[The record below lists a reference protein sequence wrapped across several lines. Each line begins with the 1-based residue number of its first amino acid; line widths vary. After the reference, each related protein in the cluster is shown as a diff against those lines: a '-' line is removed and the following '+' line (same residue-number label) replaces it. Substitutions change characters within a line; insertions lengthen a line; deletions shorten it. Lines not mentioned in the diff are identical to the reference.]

1 MSFLR
6 RAASKAD
13 DWIDSLRSEARRREG
28 QDERIIVVPYRGFGT
43 SGKIW
48 LRGSVVEESTLE
60 KPSTQGG
67 LLEDL
72 YITLQRFLAEEIM
85 EATVTVRYGDVTTT
99 CTTDTDGFFYAEL
112 DVQTAEG
119 WQEATV
125 TLEDFPGRT
134 QAPHSVAGEF
144 LIPRADARFGIISDI
159 DDTIIRTGIAAPLQN
174 IRTVVESDPEARVA
188 FPGLA
193 PLYRALQREGA
204 EPVVNPVF
212 YVSSGSWKLYDLI
225 VRFKALNGI
234 PRGPMFMD
242 DWGLDETRWFKSSHG
257 KHKTGTI
264 NRIMATYPDL
274 GFILVG
280 DSGQHDAEIY
290 VEALHKHG
298 DRIKAIWIRDV
309 SDDLRDAKVQE
320 IFSAAREAGVPAFA
334 EEDLLQAAI
343 DAETRGWIRP
353 DDLVAVR
360 AEIDAAAVTVKR
372 DQVGP

>member
-28 QDERIIVVPYRGFGT
+28 QDERVVVVPYRGFGT
-43 SGKIW
+43 GDKIW

-60 KPSTQGG
+60 KPSIQGG

-85 EATVTVRYGDVTTT
+85 DATVTVRYGDATTT
-99 CTTDTDGFFYAEL
+99 CTTDSDGFFFAEL
-112 DVQTAEG
+112 DVKTAEG

-134 QAPHSVAGEF
+134 QEPVSVAGEF
-144 LIPRADARFGIISDI
+144 LVPHHTATLGIISDI
-159 DDTIIRTGIAAPLQN
+159 DDTVIRTGISAPLQN

-204 EPVVNPVF
+204 EEAVNPIF

-264 NRIMATYPDL
+264 DRIMAAYPKLD
-274 GFILVG
+274 FILVG

-309 SDDLRDAKVQE
+309 SDDARDAKVQE
-320 IFSAAREAGVPAFA
+320 IFGAARDAGVPAFA
-334 EEDLLQAAI
+334 EEDLLNAAV
-343 DAETRGWIRP
+343 DAAARGWIGA
-353 DDLVAVR
+353 DDLAAVR
-360 AEIDAAAVTVKR
+360 AEIEAAGVS
-372 DQVGP
+372 

>member
-6 RAASKAD
+6 RMASKAD
-13 DWIDSLRSEARRREG
+13 DWIDSMRSEARRRSG
-28 QDERIIVVPYRGFGT
+28 QDEKVIAVPYRGFGT
-43 SGKIW
+43 AQKIW
-48 LRGSVVEESTLE
+48 LRGSVVEEDDFDRPALR
-60 KPSTQGG
+60 GG

-72 YITLQRFLAEEIM
+72 SITLQRFMAAEIM
-85 EATVTVRYGDVTTT
+85 NATVTVRYGEATTT
-99 CTTDTDGFFYAEL
+99 CITDSDGFFYAEL
-112 DVQTAEG
+112 DGATSEG

-125 TLEDFPGRT
+125 TLEDFPGRR
-134 QAPHSVAGEF
+134 QATLAAPGHF
-144 LIPRADARFGIISDI
+144 LVPKADAKFGVISDI
-159 DDTIIRTGIAAPLQN
+159 DDTVIRTGIAAPLQN

-193 PLYRALQREGA
+193 PLYRALQREDA
-204 EPVVNPVF
+204 KEEINPIF

-225 VRFKALNGI
+225 VRFKELNGI

-264 NRIMATYPDL
+264 DRIMATYPDL

-290 VEALHKHG
+290 AEALRKHG

-309 SDDLRDAKVQE
+309 SDDARDAEVRKV
-320 IFSAAREAGVPAFA
+320 FGAAQEAGVPAFV
-334 EEDLLQAAI
+334 EEDLLTAAI
-343 DAETRGWIRP
+343 DAAERGWIGP
-353 DDLVAVR
+353 DDLAEVS
-360 AEIDAAAVTVKR
+360 AEIQAAKVS
-372 DQVGP
+372 

>member
-13 DWIDSLRSEARRREG
+13 DWLDSLRSEARRREG
-28 QDERIIVVPYRGFGT
+28 QDERVITVPYRGFGT
-43 SGKIW
+43 GGKVW

-60 KPSTQGG
+60 KPGIRGG
-67 LLEDL
+67 LIEDL
-72 YITLQRFLAEEIM
+72 YITVQRFLAEEIM
-85 EATVTVRYGDVTTT
+85 DATVSVRCGEASVT
-99 CTTDTDGFFYAEL
+99 CRTDSDGFFFAEL
-112 DVQTAEG
+112 DAPTGEG

-134 QAPHSVAGEF
+134 QPVTSVVGEF
-144 LIPRADARFGIISDI
+144 LVPPSGATLGIISDI
-159 DDTIIRTGIAAPLQN
+159 DDTVIRTGISAPLQN

-193 PLYRALQREGA
+193 PLYRALQQGTA
-204 EPVVNPVF
+204 DAPLNPIF

-257 KHKTGTI
+257 AHKTATI
-264 NRIMATYPDL
+264 DRIMATYPALD
-274 GFILVG
+274 FILVG

-290 VEALHKHG
+290 AEAVHKHG
-298 DRIKAIWIRDV
+298 SRIKAIWIRDV
-309 SDDLRDAKVQE
+309 SGDARDAEVEAILQVGRDAGVAVFAE
-320 IFSAAREAGVPAFA
+320 ADLMQAAVDAAARGWVSA
-334 EEDLLQAAI
+334 EELA
-343 DAETRGWIRP
+343 
-353 DDLVAVR
+353 VVR
-360 AEIDAAAVTVKR
+360 AEIEAAGVA
-372 DQVGP
+372 

>member
-13 DWIDSLRSEARRREG
+13 DWLDALRSEARRREG
-28 QDERIIVVPYRGFGT
+28 QDERVIAVPYRGFGT
-43 SGKIW
+43 KGRIW

-60 KPSTQGG
+60 KPGIRGG
-67 LLEDL
+67 LIEDL
-72 YITLQRFLAEEIM
+72 FITVQRFLAEEIM
-85 EATVTVRYGDVTTT
+85 DATVTVRYGDAVTT
-99 CTTDTDGFFYAEL
+99 CKTDSDGFFFAEL
-112 DVQTAEG
+112 DVSTVQG

-134 QAPHSVAGEF
+134 QPVASVPGEF
-144 LIPRADARFGIISDI
+144 LVPRPDARIGIISDI
-159 DDTIIRTGIAAPLQN
+159 DDTVIRTGINAPLQN

-193 PLYRALQREGA
+193 PLYRALQREG
-204 EPVVNPVF
+204 EETVVNPIF

-225 VRFKALNGI
+225 VRFKELNGI

-257 KHKTGTI
+257 AHKTATI
-264 NRIMATYPDL
+264 DRIMATYPDL

-290 VEALHKHG
+290 TQAVQDHG

-309 SDDLRDAKVQE
+309 SDDARDGEVRAVLEKGR
-320 IFSAAREAGVPAFA
+320 AAGIPVFA
-334 EEDLLQAAI
+334 ETDLAEAAT
-343 DAETRGWIRP
+343 DAAGRGWITSA
-353 DDLVAVR
+353 DLDTVR
-360 AEIDAAAVTVKR
+360 AEIDAAKTAES
-372 DQVGP
+372 